1 MVKPKPPEMLKSYFW
16 VVNKK
21 LFYLLIVLM
30 SLSLI
35 GIIFVQGYWIS
46 SSVDAKREQF
56 SFNATQ
62 ALSAAVD
69 RIENRELED
78 YYYPVQKMVDSIG
91 LPDEL
96 SFEEYFYINEDLVN
110 NEITLYSSGILQEDF
125 KITAPGFTGEEGDSI
140 EFKRYANRRSTQII
154 KKGSLDGNESSTSN
168 RIQEFSRLLDYEKY
182 QFSGIVS
189 DIANRIPIHK
199 RVTEE
204 EISKLLTIELVER
217 NLETDFE
224 FGVYSNDLL
233 TRVRSKDFKFRKSA
247 PGYSEPIFL
256 YNKDVSDYSLYV
268 QFPGEKK
275 FVISSI
281 LGMAGLSIIFT
292 LIIVIAY
299 SSALHQLN
307 KQRQIS
313 QIKTDFINNMTHEFK
328 TPIATINLA
337 LDALKNSK
345 ISSNPEKVSY
355 YQGLIREEN
364 KRMHGQ
370 VENVLRISKLEKN
383 ELDINKERLDMHELV
398 EDASNHIL
406 LLVEDRGG
414 YINLHLDAERTPVL
428 ANESHFTNV
437 LVNIMDN
444 AVKYT
449 PEDRA
454 PEIDVY
460 TENSKDSI
468 IIKVKDKGD
477 GMSKTVQKKV
487 FDKFYREHTGDIHNV
502 KGHGLGLAYAKRIVD
517 DHQGEISV
525 ESEKGMGSTFIIKL
539 PLISL

>member
-1 MVKPKPPEMLKSYFW
+1 
-16 VVNKK
+16 
-21 LFYLLIVLM
+21 M

-46 SSVDAKREQF
+46 SSVDTKREQF
-56 SFNATQ
+56 SFNARQ

-78 YYYPVQKMVDSIG
+78 FYYPIQKMVDSVGI
-91 LPDEL
+91 PEDL
-96 SFEEYFYINEDLVN
+96 SYDEYFFINEDLVN
-110 NEITLYSSGILQEDF
+110 NELVLYRSGILQEDF
-125 KITAPGFTGEEGDSI
+125 KINAPGFTGEEGDSI
-140 EFKRYANRRSTQII
+140 EFKRFASRKSTQLIR
-154 KKGSLDGNESSTSN
+154 KGGVDGRQETTSN
-168 RIQEFSRLLDYEKY
+168 RIQEFSRLLDYEKF
-182 QFSGIVS
+182 QFSDIVS
-189 DIANRIPIHK
+189 DIAQNIPIHK
-199 RVTEE
+199 RVTAE
-204 EISKLLTIELVER
+204 EIKRLLTIELVER

-233 TRVRSKDFKFRKSA
+233 TTVRSNGFTFSRSA

-256 YNKDVSDYSLYV
+256 YNNDDGDYSLYV

-275 FVISSI
+275 FVLSSI

-345 ISSNPEKVSY
+345 ISTNPEKVTY

-370 VENVLRISKLEKN
+370 VENVLRISKLDKN
-383 ELDINKERLDMHELV
+383 ELDINKERLDMNELV
-398 EDASNHIL
+398 EDASNHVL
-406 LLVEDRGG
+406 LIVEDRGG
-414 YINLHLDAERTPVL
+414 YIDLHLDAERTPVL

-460 TENSKDSI
+460 TENVKNFI
-468 IIKVKDKGD
+468 IIKVVDKGD
-477 GMSKTVQKKV
+477 GMSKAVQKKI
-487 FDKFYREHTGDIHNV
+487 FEKFYREHTGNIHNV

-517 DHQGEISV
+517 DHQGEIYV
-525 ESEKGMGSTFIIKL
+525 ESEKGKGSTFIIKI
-539 PLISL
+539 PLISY